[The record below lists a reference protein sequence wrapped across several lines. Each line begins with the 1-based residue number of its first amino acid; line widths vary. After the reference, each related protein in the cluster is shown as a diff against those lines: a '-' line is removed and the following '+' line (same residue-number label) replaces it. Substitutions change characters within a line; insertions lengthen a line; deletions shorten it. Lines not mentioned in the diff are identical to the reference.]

1 MAKTPYTSY
10 RAPIPVSSHII
21 DAHFH
26 CSCPTEDTS
35 TAMRTGSMKLGR
47 LLFGAGVGMGSSA
60 MFHGA
65 SATECGLSFDLL
77 SQQNSSTS
85 NEVIR
90 CMERINAFAALSEKE
105 GRMIVQRDEED
116 EQKLWKGI
124 EISIARGVLKPI
136 PPPHVTRI
144 DVFGKTPDQIS
155 DFIIS
160 KISCTKAG
168 SVVVLQGQ
176 SGTGKGTTTATLL
189 EKLPNSVSWSNG
201 NVFRSLT
208 LLAATHCK
216 NEGLD
221 LKTQSAQVLTPEN
234 VAQWMSM
241 LRFEKVADR
250 KYDIVIEG
258 LGINARVSEVQ
269 NTVLK
274 EPLVA
279 KNIPTVAEQTQGD
292 VVKFASKALEQMAA
306 DGMNVVLEG
315 RAATVQY
322 VPTPYRFELVIHD
335 PKLLGQRRA
344 AQRVMAAA
352 YDEHKGGKPSQAE
365 VLKTVEGLCQ
375 KWA

>member
-1 MAKTPYTSY
+1 MVERQDSLCSEKT
-10 RAPIPVSSHII
+10 IEVLG
-21 DAHFH
+21 AHESFQRLAAEEEAMLIERD
-26 CSCPTEDTS
+26 SEDDV
-35 TAMRTGSMKLGR
+35 KLV
-47 LLFGAGVGMGSSA
+47 AGV
-60 MFHGA
+60 
-65 SATECGLSFDLL
+65 
-77 SQQNSSTS
+77 
-85 NEVIR
+85 
-90 CMERINAFAALSEKE
+90 EK
-105 GRMIVQRDEED
+105 
-116 EQKLWKGI
+116 
-124 EISIARGVLKPI
+124 SIARGVLQRI
-136 PPPHVTRI
+136 PSPSVTHV
-144 DVFGKTPDQIS
+144 DVCGKTPEDIAGL
-155 DFIIS
+155 IIRQLPRGGAEG
-160 KISCTKAG
+160 C
-168 SVVVLQGQ
+168 VVVLQGQ

-216 NEGLD
+216 NEGID
-221 LKTQSAQVLTPEN
+221 LKADSEKVLTPEN

-322 VPTPYRFELVIHD
+322 ITTPYRFELIMDDTAV
-335 PKLLGQRRA
+335 LGQRRA
-344 AQRVMAAA
+344 AQRVMAAI
-352 YDEHKGGKPSQAE
+352 YNKYKGGVPPSRQRILHDAKE
-365 VLKTVEGLCQ
+365 LCTE
-375 KWA
+375 WAPTRI